1 MKIKPKYYFIVVAIV
16 AAFAGILFG
25 YDTGV
30 ISGAILFIAHEFDLS
45 AFSNGL
51 VVSAVLFGAFLGA
64 LISGHISDWLG
75 RKRLLIKVAIVFIIG
90 SLMTALVHS
99 VPLLIIGRAIVGIAI
114 GIASYTAPL
123 YISEVA
129 PAKHRGALVSLN
141 QLAVSFGILVSYI
154 VDYGF
159 AAFDGWRWMLGLGAV
174 PAVALCV
181 GMFLLPYSPRWAFS
195 KMGRGKAQSILSKI
209 RSKESEIDEELNH
222 IEETTHIEKGSW
234 GHLFSAK
241 VRPALTIAVGLA
253 VIQQFTGINTILYY
267 APTIFTMTGF
277 EGPVAAILATMG
289 IGAAFVIFTII
300 SLPLI
305 DRWGRRP
312 LLLLGTFGMTVCL
325 FVMSIAFGRASE
337 QAFYQ
342 WTTLIA
348 MIAYIAFFAVSLGPI
363 MWLMIAE
370 VFPLRVRGLGAS
382 IATCMNWLSNML
394 VALTFL
400 TLIKW
405 FGASGTFLIYGVIG
419 ALSLI
424 FIFLRVPETKGAS
437 LEKIEKNL
445 LAGKPTRDL
454 GK

>member
-1 MKIKPKYYFIVVAIV
+1 MKIKPKYYFIIVAVV

-45 AFSNGL
+45 PFSNGL

-64 LISGHISDWLG
+64 LISGHISDWIG
-75 RKRLLIKVAIVFIIG
+75 RKRLLIKVAIVFVIG
-90 SLMTALVHS
+90 SLMTAFVHS
-99 VPLLIIGRAIVGIAI
+99 VPLLIVGRAIVGIAI

-154 VDYGF
+154 VDYSF

-181 GMFLLPYSPRWAFS
+181 GMILLPYSPRWAFS
-195 KMGRGKAQSILSKI
+195 KLGREKAQSILSRI
-209 RSKESEIDEELNH
+209 RSEEGEIKEELDH

-234 GHLFSAK
+234 RHLFSTK

-253 VIQQFTGINTILYY
+253 IIQQFTGINTILYY

-289 IGAAFVIFTII
+289 IGAAFVIFTIV

-325 FVMSIAFGRASE
+325 AVMSIAFGKASE
-337 QAFYQ
+337 EVFYQ

-394 VALTFL
+394 VALSFL

-405 FGASGTFLIYGVIG
+405 FGASGTFLIYAIIG

-424 FIFLRVPETKGAS
+424 FIFLRVPETRGVS

-445 LAGKPTRDL
+445 LDGKPTRDL